1 MQTDQNVASDTEML
15 ALKLERE
22 LMHAYGSPLLTGQKL
37 AEAMGFRSIH
47 SLRKQMSQKNFP
59 IELFT
64 INGRRGRFALVRDI
78 ALWLA
83 KQRLEYQ
90 YKSEDRP
97 IDE

>member
-1 MQTDQNVASDTEML
+1 MQTDTNMATEAEML
-15 ALKLERE
+15 AIKLERE
-22 LMHAYGSPLLTGQKL
+22 LMHAYGSPLLTGEKL

-47 SLRKQMSQKNFP
+47 SLRKQMSQKSFP

-64 INGRRGRFALVRDI
+64 IDGRRGRFALVRDI

-90 YKSEDRP
+90 HKSEDRP
-97 IDE
+97 NDE